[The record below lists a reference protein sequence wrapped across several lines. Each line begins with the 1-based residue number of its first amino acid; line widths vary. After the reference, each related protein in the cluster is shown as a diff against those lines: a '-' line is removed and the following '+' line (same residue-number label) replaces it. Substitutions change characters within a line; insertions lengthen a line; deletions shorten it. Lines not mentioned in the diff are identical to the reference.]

1 MFARCQSPYALF
13 EIVAAMRALKLN
25 HGASLFAI
33 RAFRS
38 TDRSP
43 AGFRAADRRTGNR
56 KFLSWV
62 LADVASN
69 EKALRL
75 RRDELE
81 SRLLAVPAA
90 NWRQGAEKAGYQLN
104 LFAATLAAQDSRKQ
118 NLVTAALA
126 DFKRLLGQS

>member
-1 MFARCQSPYALF
+1 M
-13 EIVAAMRALKLN
+13 
-25 HGASLFAI
+25 
-33 RAFRS
+33 
-38 TDRSP
+38 
-43 AGFRAADRRTGNR
+43 
-56 KFLSWV
+56 
-62 LADVASN
+62 
-69 EKALRL
+69 RL

-126 DFKRLLGQS
+126 DFKRLSKAEWQRSLRCLLRFFPACGRHRDIVVFITDSGYLRRRWLRDLVVLPP